1 MRAIVGQNGALIINK
16 YVIRPREFKVLVR
29 TRFRK
34 SYPGGF
40 ARRRARRR
48 ESIRFEFVSQ

>member
-1 MRAIVGQNGALIINK
+1 MRPLLGQNGALIINK

-34 SYPGGF
+34 SYPRGT
-40 ARRRARRR
+40 ARRRAWRR
-48 ESIRFEFVSQ
+48 EPIRIEFISQ